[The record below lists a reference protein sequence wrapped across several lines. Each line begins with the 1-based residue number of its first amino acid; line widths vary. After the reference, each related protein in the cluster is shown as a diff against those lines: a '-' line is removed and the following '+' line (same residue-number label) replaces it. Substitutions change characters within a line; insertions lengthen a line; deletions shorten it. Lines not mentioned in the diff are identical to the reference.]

1 MSIEHPGGQ
10 SMNAGA
16 GNAKTLMV
24 QGTGS
29 SVGKST
35 LTAALC
41 RIFMQD
47 GIAVAPFKAQNMSN
61 NAFVTPDGLE
71 LGRSQAVQAA
81 ASGIEPSSD
90 MNPILLKPEGDGRS
104 QVVLNGR
111 PEGSFKARSYYE
123 GRDRLWSEATA
134 ALDRLRAAYELVV
147 MEGAGSPV
155 EVNLRDRDIVNMEIA
170 LYCQAPVLL
179 VADIDR
185 GGVFASLLGTLELLR
200 PEERELVKGLVINRF
215 RGDRSLLEPLP
226 QMIAD
231 RTGVPVV
238 GVVPMVP
245 DLQVR
250 EEDGMSLEREQG
262 LRRPGAMKVAVLRLP
277 RISNF
282 DDFDPLA
289 RAGLSI
295 HFASKA
301 SELEDAHIVI
311 IPGTKH
317 TIADLR
323 WMKSRGLDKAV
334 VAAADRGAQVV
345 GVCGGYQMMGELL
358 DDPLGADGGEPDSE
372 RGLGLLPLQTV
383 FSSDKVTRR
392 VELRVVDGA
401 ERSALSPGATGYGYE
416 IHTGETTAT
425 GASELA
431 PLLEI
436 DRGDRVPRLDGAVSD
451 QGNVIGCYVHGLFDS
466 PGLLQPFLNSVAERW
481 GLEPPVV
488 TPFSMEDEYDR
499 LAAVVREALDMDA
512 IRQMAG
518 IGASRPKD
526 VTAPSNSQ

>member
-1 MSIEHPGGQ
+1 MSAKSVPL
-10 SMNAGA
+10 
-16 GNAKTLMV
+16 AKTLMV

-47 GIAVAPFKAQNMSN
+47 GLSVAPFKAQNMSN

-81 ASGIEPSSD
+81 AAGIEPSAD

-111 PEGSFKARSYYE
+111 PEGSFKARTYYE
-123 GRDRLWSEATA
+123 GRERLWVEATA
-134 ALDRLRAAYELVV
+134 ALDRLRAAHEVIV
-147 MEGAGSPV
+147 IEGAGSPA

-170 LYCQAPVLL
+170 LYCKSPVLL

-200 PEERELVKGLVINRF
+200 PDERQLVQGLIINRF

-226 QMIAD
+226 SMIAD

-245 DLQVR
+245 DLQVS
-250 EEDGMSLEREQG
+250 EEDGMSLERERSVRQQG
-262 LRRPGAMKVAVLRLP
+262 SNDSIIVAVIRLP

-289 RAGLSI
+289 RAGLSVR
-295 HFASKA
+295 FARDAAEIS
-301 SELEDAHIVI
+301 DAHIVV

-323 WMKSRGLDKAV
+323 WMKSRGLDQAV
-334 VAAADRGAQVV
+334 ISAAGRGALVL
-345 GVCGGYQMMGELL
+345 GICGGYQMLGETL
-358 DDPLGADGGEPDSE
+358 DDPDGADGGEPDSE
-372 RGLGLLPLQTV
+372 PGIGLLPVNTR

-392 VELRVVDGA
+392 VDIQVAASVAHSGLVPKA
-401 ERSALSPGATGYGYE
+401 PGAGYE
-416 IHTGETTAT
+416 IHSGETSAR
-425 GASELA
+425 ADRNVSH
-431 PLLEI
+431 LLEI
-436 DRGDRVPRLDGAVSD
+436 DRGDGLSRSDGAVSES
-451 QGNVIGCYVHGLFDS
+451 GNVIGCYVHGLFDS
-466 PGLLQPFLNSVAERW
+466 TGILKPLLNTVADRFGLARPAVNA
-481 GLEPPVV
+481 
-488 TPFSMEDEYDR
+488 FSMEDEYDR
-499 LAAVVREALDMDA
+499 LASVVRESIDMRL
-512 IRQMAG
+512 IRKMSG
-518 IGASRPKD
+518 ID
-526 VTAPSNSQ
+526 

>member
-1 MSIEHPGGQ
+1 MLNPRT
-10 SMNAGA
+10 AV
-16 GNAKTLMV
+16 AKTLMV

-47 GIAVAPFKAQNMSN
+47 GLRVAPFKAQNMSN

-81 ASGIEPSSD
+81 AAGIEPSAD

-111 PEGSFKARSYYE
+111 PAGSFKARTYYE
-123 GRDRLWSEATA
+123 GREKLWAEATA
-134 ALDRLRAAYELVV
+134 ALDRLRAAYDLLVI
-147 MEGAGSPV
+147 EGAGSPA

-170 LYCQAPVLL
+170 LYCESPVLL

-200 PEERELVKGLVINRF
+200 PDERALVKGLVINRF

-245 DLQVR
+245 DLLVR
-250 EEDGMSLEREQG
+250 EEDGMSLEREHSLRKQG
-262 LRRPGAMKVAVLRLP
+262 SEDSITVAILRLP

-289 RAGLSI
+289 RAGVNI
-295 HFASKA
+295 RFARDA
-301 SELEDAHIVI
+301 VELADAHIVI

-323 WMKSRGLDKAV
+323 WMKSRGLDQAVVTAANRGAV
-334 VAAADRGAQVV
+334 VAGI
-345 GVCGGYQMMGELL
+345 CGGYQMLGEMLN
-358 DDPLGADGGEPDSE
+358 DPEGADGGVPDAEP
-372 RGLGLLPLQTV
+372 GLGLLPVNTV
-383 FSSDKVTRR
+383 FSNDKVTRR
-392 VELRVVDGA
+392 VEIRVAAGA
-401 ERSALSPGATGYGYE
+401 QVSSLTTGASGSGYE
-416 IHTGETTAT
+416 IHSGETLVND
-425 GASELA
+425 GQQVM
-431 PLLEI
+431 PMLEI
-436 DRGDRVPRLDGAVSD
+436 DRGDGVSRIDGAVSGD
-451 QGNVIGCYVHGLFDS
+451 GNIMGCYVHGLFDS
-466 PGLLQPFLNSVAERW
+466 PEVLRPLLESVADRF
-481 GLEPPVV
+481 GLERPVV
-488 TPFSMEDEYDR
+488 SPFSMEDEYDR
-499 LAAVVREALDMDA
+499 LANVVRESLDMEL
-512 IRQMAG
+512 IREVSG
-518 IGASRPKD
+518 IG
-526 VTAPSNSQ
+526 